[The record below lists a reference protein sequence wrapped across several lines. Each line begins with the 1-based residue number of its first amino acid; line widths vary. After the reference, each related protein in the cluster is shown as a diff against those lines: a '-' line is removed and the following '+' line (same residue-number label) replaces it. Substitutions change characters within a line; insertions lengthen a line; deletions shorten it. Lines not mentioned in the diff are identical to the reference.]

1 VEEYLP
7 SASARLWVQTP
18 VLQKKKKKKE
28 EQSTSKEKKENTEM
42 KLKTKK
48 INENKIH
55 SFEEKIFRLTNL

>member
-1 VEEYLP
+1 VQEYLP
-7 SASARLWVQTP
+7 SEIERLLFKTQVIK
-18 VLQKKKKKKE
+18 KKKKKKE

>member
-1 VEEYLP
+1 
-7 SASARLWVQTP
+7 VQVQGFEFKP
-18 VLQKKKKKKE
+18 QYYKKKKKKKE